1 MEVFTTVGGD
11 AWSTGWRDA
20 HGHAL
25 AANAVQLQFEALQEI
40 AAWEAGQSRHGNGRT
55 LAKVLFSFTDL
66 STCQREAWDATQKLM
81 CVAC

>member
-1 MEVFTTVGGD
+1 MEVFTTTGGD

-40 AAWEAGQSRHGNGRT
+40 AAREAGRPESPHALLEQ
-55 LAKVLFSFTDL
+55 V
-66 STCQREAWDATQKLM
+66 
-81 CVAC
+81 VALV